1 MTRVAKSCGDSKA
14 KRESRNG
21 SYSKNDND
29 AVEVMILDE
38 LVCLDEEEA
47 EDAVDGEDDID
58 GAESDAAE
66 TLLAK
71 ALASV
76 EERNAAHAEGRE
88 RNSSNPSSAE
98 LNVTN
103 LYLREIGFHVL
114 LTAEEEVALG
124 RGVQAGDEQARQR
137 MIEAN
142 LRLVVKVAR
151 GYVGRGVP
159 LLDLI
164 EEGNLGLMHAVTKF
178 DPERGC
184 RFSTYATWWIRQAVE
199 RAVINQGRTVR
210 LPIHVA
216 RELSSYVRAEQT
228 LRRELART
236 PTTREVSER
245 TGFNSEQIAK
255 LRRIRER
262 SVSVDAPLDD
272 TGGHVLLD
280 CLDDD
285 QAKNPRDCACADELS
300 ALIKGWLEELSPRH
314 REVIE
319 MRFGINGCERLTLEH
334 VGQALGL
341 TRERVRQVQIAAMRR
356 LRRKLNMAGISR
368 EVLLD

>member
-1 MTRVAKSCGDSKA
+1 MARVTRSSVNSKT
-14 KRESRNG
+14 KRESRKG
-21 SYSKNDND
+21 ACLEKDND
-29 AVEVMILDE
+29 TVEVLILDE
-38 LVCLDEEEA
+38 VVCLDEDENDVV
-47 EDAVDGEDDID
+47 DADDDID
-58 GAESDAAE
+58 DAENDAAE

-76 EERNAAHAEGRE
+76 EERSAAQAQSRE
-88 RNSSNPSSAE
+88 RPTHTPSAAE
-98 LNVTN
+98 LDVTN
-103 LYLREIGFHVL
+103 LYLREIGFHTL
-114 LTAEEEVALG
+114 LTAEEEIALG
-124 RGVQAGDEQARQR
+124 RGVQAGDEPARQR

-178 DPERGC
+178 DPDRGC

-216 RELSSYVRAEQT
+216 RELASYVRAEQA

-245 TGFNSEQIAK
+245 TGFSTEQIAK

-280 CLDDD
+280 CLNDD
-285 QAKNPRDCACADELS
+285 QAENPRDCACAEELS
-300 ALIKGWLEELSPRH
+300 TLIKGWLEELSPRH

-319 MRFGINGCERLTLEH
+319 MRFGINGRERLTLEH

>member
-1 MTRVAKSCGDSKA
+1 VARVGTSSGNSKT
-14 KRESRNG
+14 KRESPDGEFRG
-21 SYSKNDND
+21 KEND
-29 AVEVMILDE
+29 ILEDIVLEE
-38 LVCLDEEEA
+38 LVCIDENEDGAVDA
-47 EDAVDGEDDID
+47 EDGVDEN
-58 GAESDAAE
+58 ENDAAE

-76 EERNAAHAEGRE
+76 EQRSAARAENRE
-88 RNSSNPSSAE
+88 RGASVPSSAE
-98 LNVTN
+98 LDVTN
-103 LYLREIGFHVL
+103 LYLREIGFHAL
-114 LTAEEEVALG
+114 LTADEEIALG

-151 GYVGRGVP
+151 GYVGRGVA

-178 DPERGC
+178 DPDRGC

-216 RELSSYVRAEQT
+216 RELANYVRTEQA

-236 PTTREVSER
+236 PTMSEISER
-245 TGFNSEQIAK
+245 TGFSTEQIAK

-272 TGGHVLLD
+272 SGGHVLLD
-280 CLDDD
+280 CLNDDR
-285 QAKNPRDCACADELS
+285 AENPRDFACAEELS
-300 ALIKGWLEELSPRH
+300 ALIKGWLDELSPRH

-319 MRFGINGCERLTLEH
+319 MRFGINGRERLTLEH